1 MEVIFIAHFI
11 FVLFLSSIFCLFGL
25 KIFYPIFTSSTII
38 IEYGL
43 HPFDIC
49 IEQPLIWKYIKIL
62 FVISYIFSSIILSN
76 SFFSLFI
83 RPFIKTFSKKI
94 KHPKHISSVNSNELS
109 LFIGKNIF
117 TDEKIFLPEKSL
129 YQNILVTGT
138 IGTGKTSSA
147 MYPFTQQLIKYKSNN
162 FEKKIGMLILDVKGN
177 YYKQVKKFCK
187 IYNRE
192 EDLIIIELNGNYKYN
207 PLHKPNLKPSVLANR
222 LKTILLLF
230 SKNNTESFWLD
241 KAEQVLAEAI
251 KLCRLYNDGYVTFD
265 ELHKIIMVNDYY
277 LDKLK
282 ILREKFNNNY
292 YNHTE
297 TYDLLS
303 SITFFEKEFLN
314 LDPRTLSII
323 KSEITRITNSF
334 IGEYDILK
342 NFSPPLEELNFLGF
356 QDVLENG
363 KIVVLNM
370 NISEYAIL
378 SKIISAYLKLDFQS
392 EVMMRLANN
401 FQISNRSVAFISDEY
416 HEYCTETDSNFFSQ
430 SREAKCIN
438 ILATQ
443 SYTSLL
449 NTINNQ
455 ATVKMIIQNLI
466 NKLWFRSDDIFTIED
481 IQKQIGK
488 EDKEKSSHSISENAQ
503 KTVFSYLTNSLNS
516 KNSNISETIST
527 SIQTDFIYD
536 TKFFTQE
543 LENFTAL
550 GFLSDGSKI
559 IPPQKLKLIPYFLY
573 KEDFHENFY

>member
-1 MEVIFIAHFI
+1 MIFIVRLIFI
-11 FVLFLSSIFCLFGL
+11 IFLSFVLCLLGF
-25 KIFYPIFTSSTII
+25 KFFNPIFTSSTII

-62 FVISYIFSSIILSN
+62 FIVSYIFSSIILSS

-83 RPFIKTFSKKI
+83 HPFIKIPSRNKQ
-94 KHPKHISSVNSNELS
+94 PKHISPVNSKELS
-109 LFIGKNIF
+109 LFIGKNIL
-117 TDEKIFLPEKSL
+117 TNEKIFLPEKSL
-129 YQNILVTGT
+129 YQNILITGT

-147 MYPFTQQLIKYKSNN
+147 MYPFTQQLIKYKANN
-162 FEKKIGMLILDVKGN
+162 LEKKIGMLILDVKGN
-177 YYKQVKKFCK
+177 YYKQVKNFCK

-192 EDLIIIELNGNYKYN
+192 DDLITIELNGNYKYN

-251 KLCRLYNDGYVTFD
+251 KLCRLYNDGYVTFS

-292 YNHTE
+292 YTRAE

-303 SITFFEKEFLN
+303 SITFFEKEFLD
-314 LDPRTLSII
+314 LDPRTLSIL

-334 IGEYDILK
+334 IGEYDIL
-342 NFSPPLEELNFLGF
+342 NTFSPPLEELNFLGF

-401 FQISNRSVAFISDEY
+401 FLLSDRSVAFISDEY

-438 ILATQ
+438 IVATQ

-466 NKLWFRSDDIFTIED
+466 NKLWFRTDDIFTIED

-503 KTVFSYLTNSLNS
+503 KTTFSYFTNSLNS

-550 GFLSDGSKI
+550 SFLSNGSKI
-559 IPPQKLKLIPYFLY
+559 IPPQKLKLIPYFLS
-573 KEDFHENFY
+573 KEDFYENF